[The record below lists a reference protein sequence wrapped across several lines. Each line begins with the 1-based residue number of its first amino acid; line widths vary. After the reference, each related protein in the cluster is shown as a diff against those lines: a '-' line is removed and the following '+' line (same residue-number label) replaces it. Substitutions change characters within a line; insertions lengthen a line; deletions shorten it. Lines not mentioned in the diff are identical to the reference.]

1 MAREGVSPDV
11 LRLLEDVGLAL
22 TAMLGKSCEVLIHD
36 VTDLEHSI
44 VWIEGDVTGRKVGS
58 MMTGLG
64 LERLKKGET
73 HPLFNYTTYT
83 ESGKVLKGCSIW
95 LRDPDGEIN
104 GAFCINL
111 DVTHV
116 MMLRGF
122 LNDLAPDTPNLE
134 ISESH
139 PQGLNDLVDN
149 LIAEFEYRL
158 GKLAKDTTKDERVEI
173 VRFLEEK
180 GAFQVRNSVTVV
192 ADRLGVTRKT
202 IYNYLR
208 EIARD
213 RAETTIDD

>member
-1 MAREGVSPDV
+1 MARKGINPDV
-11 LRLLEDVGLAL
+11 LRLLKDVGLAI

-44 VWIEGDVTGRKVGS
+44 VWIEGDVTGRKAGG
-58 MMTGLG
+58 MMTDLG
-64 LERLKKGET
+64 LERLQKGEA

-95 LRDPDGEIN
+95 LRDSEGEIN

-111 DVTHV
+111 DVSSIT
-116 MMLRGF
+116 MLREF
-122 LNDLAPDTPNLE
+122 LRDFAPDIPRLE
-134 ISESH
+134 ISETH
-139 PQGLNDLVDN
+139 PQGLNDLVDD

-158 GKLAKDTTKDERVEI
+158 GKPAKDTTKDERVEI
-173 VRFLEEK
+173 VRFLEDK
-180 GAFQVRNSVTVV
+180 GAFQVRNSATVV

-213 RAETTIDD
+213 RAETTTGN